1 MYCFSPNRFS
11 WHGTSSRSCAVA
23 CSKDGKC
30 TRPRNSLGSGCK
42 NTTSRNLR
50 VEKNYRF
57 EERLQ
62 KNANFSWSLYDH
74 RDRSLFIFGGEGL
87 EDFGCVKTK
96 FTWTPLRLCGSLMIS
111 SHKHYTCYSL
121 TLWHCAGADWSSLRS
136 PENHSISSPPHPPI
150 IPPPTQP

>member
-1 MYCFSPNRFS
+1 MVPAHAR
-11 WHGTSSRSCAVA
+11 A
-23 CSKDGKC
+23 
-30 TRPRNSLGSGCK
+30 PSLAQRMANVQDQETLSALDAKIQRVVTCEWK
-42 NTTSRNLR
+42 KLPFWETTS
-50 VEKNYRF
+50 
-57 EERLQ
+57 